1 MKGDIE
7 MSDLL
12 TVILAAGKGT
22 RMKSNKIKVLHKVA
36 GKPMLKHVISTL
48 ESLNTDVVCVIG
60 HQKDEVKDE
69 INNSSVEYA
78 VQSEQLGTGH
88 AVKQAESYIKK
99 HSGSVVVLYGDT
111 PLLRAETVQSF
122 IEKHKNSYSDLTIMT
137 AELDNPT
144 GYGRIVKNS
153 SNMVEAVVE
162 EEDADCETRK
172 ITEINSGVYCFENGF
187 LNDFLKNMNN
197 NNAQG
202 EYYLTDAVKY
212 ASQKN
217 KKIITYKIDDS
228 GEILG
233 INTRSHLA
241 RAEKILRKRT
251 IEKHM
256 NNGVTI
262 IDPDNTYIDS
272 EVEIEKDTVIYPFTY
287 LEGSTKIGENSII
300 GPHSRLASAKIGENV
315 ELLSHSIIKE
325 SSVDDNTNVGP
336 FAYLR
341 PGCRIGSG
349 CKVGDFVEMKK
360 AVVGDAS
367 KVPHL
372 SYVGDAEIGERCNI
386 GAGTIF
392 ANYDGKNKH
401 KTKVEDDAFIGSNS
415 VLVAP
420 LKIGSGAK
428 TGAGSV
434 VTKDVK
440 ADTTVIGVPA
450 RVYKK
455 KQD

>member
-1 MKGDIE
+1 

-12 TVILAAGKGT
+12 TIILAAGKGT
-22 RMKSNKIKVLHKVA
+22 RMHSDRIKVLHKVA
-36 GKPMLKHVISTL
+36 GKSMLKHVISTL
-48 ESLNTDVVCVIG
+48 DNLETDIICVVG

-69 INNSSVEYA
+69 INDSRIKFA

-88 AVKQAESYIKK
+88 AVKQAEESIRK
-99 HSGSVVVLYGDT
+99 HSGPVLVLYGDT
-111 PLLRAETVQSF
+111 PLLRTETVQRF
-122 IEKHKNSYSDLTIMT
+122 IEKHKKNASNLTIMT
-137 AELDNPT
+137 AELDDPT

-153 SNMVEAVVE
+153 SNLVESVI
-162 EEDADCETRK
+162 EEDDADLKTKEIK
-172 ITEINSGVYCFENGF
+172 EINSGVYCFESGLLSN
-187 LNDFLKNMNN
+187 FLKNMNN

-212 ASQKN
+212 ASKKR
-217 KKIITYKIDDS
+217 KKIETYMIKDS
-228 GEILG
+228 EEILG
-233 INTRSHLA
+233 INTRYHLA
-241 RAEKILRKRT
+241 SAEKILRKRT

-256 NNGVTI
+256 DQGVTI
-262 IDPDNTYIDS
+262 IDPENTYIDS
-272 EVEIEKDTVIYPFTY
+272 EVRIEKDVIIYPFTY
-287 LEGSTKIGENSII
+287 LEGFTKIGQNSII
-300 GPHSRLASAKIGENV
+300 GPHSRLVSAEIGKNV
-315 ELLSHSIIKE
+315 ELLSHSIIIE
-325 SSVDDNTNVGP
+325 SSVDDNTKVGP

-360 AVVGDAS
+360 AVVGNAS

-401 KTKVEDDAFIGSNS
+401 KTKVNDDVFIGSNS

-420 LKIGSGAK
+420 LNIGSGAK

-434 VTKDVK
+434 VTKDVE
-440 ADTTVIGVPA
+440 AETTVIGVPA
-450 RVYKK
+450 HIYKK
-455 KQD
+455 KED

>member
-1 MKGDIE
+1 
-7 MSDLL
+7 MSELL

-22 RMKSNKIKVLHKVA
+22 RMKSDKIKVLHKVA
-36 GKPMLKHVISTL
+36 GKAMLKHVISAL
-48 ESLNTDVVCVIG
+48 DSLKTEIVCVVG
-60 HQKDEVKDE
+60 HQKDEVKNE
-69 INNSSVEYA
+69 VNGSSINYV
-78 VQSEQLGTGH
+78 VQNKQLGTGH
-88 AVKQAESYIKK
+88 AVKQAESYIEK
-99 HSGSVVVLYGDT
+99 HSGPVVVLYGDI
-111 PLLRAETVQSF
+111 PLLRSETVQLF
-122 IEKHKNSYSDLTIMT
+122 IEEHKNSYSDLTIMT
-137 AELDNPT
+137 AELDDPA

-153 SNMVEAVVE
+153 SNMVKEVVE
-162 EEDADCETRK
+162 EDDADFETRK
-172 ITEINSGVYCFENGF
+172 ITEINSGVYCFDSE
-187 LNDFLKNMNN
+187 LLADFLKNMNN

-202 EYYLTDAVKY
+202 EYYLTDAVEY

-217 KKIITYKIDDS
+217 KKIITYKIDDPE
-228 GEILG
+228 EILG
-233 INTRSHLA
+233 VNTRFHLV

-256 NNGVTI
+256 DNGVTI

-272 EVEIEKDTVIYPFTY
+272 EVEIGKDTIVYPFTY
-287 LEGSTKIGENSII
+287 LEGSTKIGKNSII
-300 GPHSRLASAKIGENV
+300 GPHSRLVSAKIGENV

-325 SSVDDNTNVGP
+325 SSVDDNTKVGP

-360 AVVGDAS
+360 AVVGDTS

-434 VTKDVK
+434 VTKDVE